1 MSAKKKT
8 SRDKRIKV
16 DVWVSEGL
24 RLAIGAIMRD
34 DGKPAN
40 DPQVRLWMQEQVDDL
55 SVEVVDLHQKI
66 GTGLNEHTVV
76 WRTD

>member
-1 MSAKKKT
+1 MTKKKKP

-24 RLAIGAIMRD
+24 RLAIGAIVRD

-40 DPQVRLWMQEQVDDL
+40 DPQVRLWMQEQVDEI
-55 SVEVVDLHQKI
+55 SVKVVDLHEELGAALKD
-66 GTGLNEHTVV
+66 TVV
-76 WRTD
+76 WK